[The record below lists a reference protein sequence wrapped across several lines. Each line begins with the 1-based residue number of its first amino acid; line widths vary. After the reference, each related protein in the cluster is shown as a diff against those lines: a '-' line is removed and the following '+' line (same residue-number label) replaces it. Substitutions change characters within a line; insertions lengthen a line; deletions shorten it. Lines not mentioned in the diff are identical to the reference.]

1 MLDFHRQL
9 VYEWFELDPDDTT
22 RRRFQNG
29 LLGLARGSAKTQ
41 LLAWVGAACLFQ
53 DVWDPNH
60 TGSCVGTLAATTWDQ
75 AALLHDATADALRL
89 GPMGDLVDCFDAEIV
104 RKDGNG
110 RVHRIA
116 AAAGSA
122 EGGRPNFVVLDELHE
137 LGTKERLYTVLSA
150 SAAKM
155 RNGWTLAI
163 TTAGADIDSLAG
175 RLYQKGRAM
184 ERGEVSD
191 KSFWFRWFEA
201 PAETRIDDDESFI
214 AGLRSANPG
223 LGIIRPVESW
233 LSLRGVVPDFEL
245 RRYGLNQWVV
255 GGDESWVS
263 SEAWNSSARADL
275 SIPPGS
281 RIYLGVDM
289 ALSGD
294 TAAVVVCWPH
304 LDGETSKF
312 AVQARIFEKPD
323 GDDTLDTASVEFHI
337 RQLAQQFDVAEAVF
351 DPAYFEAEAARLLD
365 DGVPMVRFPQSPSRM
380 IPAVQRA
387 HRLISTGQVIH
398 PGDTL
403 FTRHILD
410 ARPRYHD
417 AGWTL
422 RKPRAQDGNRRRHID
437 GAVAMVLAL
446 SRASMPV
453 ERQEQ
458 VAPAVF
464 VFDDDDVD

>member
-1 MLDFHRQL
+1 M
-9 VYEWFELDPDDTT
+9 
-22 RRRFQNG
+22 
-29 LLGLARGSAKTQ
+29 
-41 LLAWVGAACLFQ
+41 
-53 DVWDPNH
+53 
-60 TGSCVGTLAATTWDQ
+60 AT
-75 AALLHDATADALRL
+75 
-89 GPMGDLVDCFDAEIV
+89 LVDCFDAEIV

-137 LGTKERLYTVLSA
+137 LGSKERLYTVLSA

-155 RNGWTLAI
+155 RNGWMLAI

-175 RLYQKGRAM
+175 RLYQKGRSM
-184 ERGEVSD
+184 ERGETED
-191 KSFWFRWFEA
+191 RSFWFRWLEG

-214 AGLRSANPG
+214 AGLRAANPG
-223 LGIIRPVESW
+223 LGVIRPVESW

-255 GGDESWVS
+255 GGEESWVS
-263 SEAWNSSARADL
+263 AEAWSSSARADL
-275 SIPPGS
+275 VIPEGE
-281 RIYLGVDM
+281 RVYLGIDM

-304 LDGETSKF
+304 QDDAGLGKF
-312 AVQARIFEKPD
+312 AVQSRIFEKPD
-323 GDDTLDTASVEFHI
+323 GDDTLDTAAVEYHI
-337 RQLAQQFDVAEAVF
+337 RQMAERYQVAEAVF
-351 DPAYFEAEAARLLD
+351 DPAYFEAEAARLMD

-380 IPAVQRA
+380 MPAVQRA
-387 HRLISTGQVIH
+387 HRLISTGQVVH
-398 PGDTL
+398 PGDTT
-403 FTRHILD
+403 FTRHVLD

-422 RKPRAQDGNRRRHID
+422 RKPRAQDGNKRRHID

-446 SRASMPV
+446 SRASMPA
-453 ERQEQ
+453 ERNET
-458 VAPAVF
+458 VTPSVF
-464 VFDDDDVD
+464 VFDDEDID